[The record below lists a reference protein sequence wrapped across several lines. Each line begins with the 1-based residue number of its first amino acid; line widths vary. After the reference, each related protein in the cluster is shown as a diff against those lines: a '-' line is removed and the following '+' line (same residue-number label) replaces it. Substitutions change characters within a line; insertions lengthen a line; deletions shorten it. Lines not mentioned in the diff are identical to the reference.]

1 MARRERGETMNIMV
15 VDGYK
20 AKIEYDP
27 ELDQFRGEILGLNG
41 SADFYGANPAS
52 LRREFKNS
60 LKIFLEVCKEKG
72 IKPSKEFS
80 GKFNLRIPPR
90 LHSEVAARATAE
102 DKSINQW
109 VSEVLSNSVGE

>member
-1 MARRERGETMNIMV
+1 MNIME

-41 SADFYGANPAS
+41 SADFYGKSPTS
-52 LRREFKNS
+52 LRKEFRNS
-60 LKIFLEVCKEKG
+60 LRVFLEVCEEKG
-72 IKPSKEFS
+72 LSPTKAYS

-90 LHSEVAARATAE
+90 LHSEIAARATAE

-109 VSEVLSNSVGE
+109 VSEALHNSVSE

>member
-1 MARRERGETMNIMV
+1 MNLME

-41 SADFYGANPAS
+41 SADFYGKSPAALRKEFRTS
-52 LRREFKNS
+52 LHV
-60 LKIFLEVCKEKG
+60 FLEVCQEKG
-72 IKPSKEFS
+72 INPTREYS
-80 GKFNLRIPPR
+80 GRFNLRIPPR
-90 LHSEVAARATAE
+90 LHQEVAARASAE

-109 VSEVLSNSVGE
+109 VSEVLEGSLHE

>member
-1 MARRERGETMNIMV
+1 MNMMELE
-15 VDGYK
+15 GYK

-41 SADFYGANPAS
+41 SADFYGKNPGS
-52 LRREFKNS
+52 LRKEFKNS
-60 LKIFLEVCKEKG
+60 LKVFLEVCKEKG
-72 IKPSKEFS
+72 IEPTKEFS

-90 LHSEVAARATAE
+90 LHSEISAKATAS

-109 VSEVLSNSVGE
+109 VSEVLKRSVNE

>member
-1 MARRERGETMNIMV
+1 VNIME

-27 ELDQFRGEILGLNG
+27 ELDQFRGEVLGLNG
-41 SADFYGANPAS
+41 SADFYGTSPAA
-52 LRREFKNS
+52 LRREFRNS
-60 LKIFLEVCKEKG
+60 LKVFLEVCKEKQ
-72 IKPSKEFS
+72 ISPTRDFS

-90 LHSEVAARATAE
+90 LHGEIAARASAE

-109 VSEVLSNSVGE
+109 VADVLRQSVNG

>member
-1 MARRERGETMNIMV
+1 MNIMA

-27 ELDQFRGEILGLNG
+27 ELDQFRGEILGING
-41 SADFYGANPAS
+41 SADFYGKNPTELRKEFRKS
-52 LRREFKNS
+52 LQV
-60 LKIFLEVCKEKG
+60 FLEVCKEKG
-72 IKPSKEFS
+72 LSPAKEYS

-90 LHSEVAARATAE
+90 LHSEIAVRAKAA

-109 VSEVLSNSVGE
+109 VCAVLDESVSSRRD